1 MSVLAQ
7 LYMFTWMYF
16 YMEFIKRVRRYTY
29 SVYIKKALLFIASSK
44 THQNKVDKV
53 HFSQIWLLWGAGEA
67 RRALHPAD
75 QHLQRED
82 LHLPLVLD
90 AHPWRPHRPRRHLP
104 ICSLHLLLT
113 PHLPLQAALQKVS
126 STNLP
131 LRSSIENVLCVR
143 GYQSIYA
150 FSHLCLYCH
159 LSFDSLRIIGS
170 NQRVHCCSSPS
181 PLQ

>member
-1 MSVLAQ
+1 M
-7 LYMFTWMYF
+7 
-16 YMEFIKRVRRYTY
+16 
-29 SVYIKKALLFIASSK
+29 
-44 THQNKVDKV
+44 

-90 AHPWRPHRPRRHLP
+90 AHPRRPHRPRRHLP

-181 PLQ
+181 PLQWSAWTCWSGSSRSAWSWWWKRRQWATGSSSISLARTLIILFSRWSGW